1 MALQFDIYILAPED
15 LHQTFDRSSAFSD
28 ATLLQR
34 ARQWTTF
41 VARQA
46 DQPSR
51 KSCDLFFA
59 RKARLILWHPQLH
72 LRRQP
77 TNVLISR
84 PRRRNH
90 WKPRR
95 LTNCYFRSDM

>member
-15 LHQTFDRSSAFSD
+15 LHQTCDRPTPLGD
-28 ATLLQR
+28 AALLQR
-34 ARQWTTF
+34 TRQRTAF
-41 VARQA
+41 VPRKA
-46 DQPSR
+46 DQPFR
-51 KSCDLFFA
+51 KFRDLLFA
-59 RKARLILWHPQLH
+59 REARLILWHPQLH

-84 PRRRNH
+84 TRRRNH
-90 WKPRR
+90 WKARG